1 MQNEQSFYFSI
12 FGGYIYEANKEE
24 EKTLDAFQI
33 PLLKKP
39 ESCKKCQGRFH
50 VGFNV
55 DQKHYIICPKCSKKY
70 IDVKKILSKKSEK
83 KGK

>member
-1 MQNEQSFYFSI
+1 MENDKSFYFSI

-33 PLLKKP
+33 PLLEKP
-39 ESCKKCQGRFH
+39 KSCNKCKGLFH

-55 DQKHYIICPKCSKKY
+55 QQKHFIICPKCSKKL
-70 IDVKKILSKKSEK
+70 IDVRKILSKKS
-83 KGK
+83 GKR